1 MTILL
6 NKNGYEPFLDF
17 LKAYAIIGVLL
28 GHTIP
33 YLDETGYSLWYGMQV
48 PLFVLIQ
55 TFHVFKKETYQ
66 LNIPKIVKRVL
77 LPYVLIQIL
86 PLWYFI
92 YKGIRFAD
100 IIGYYTNGGGIGPGS
115 YYPWIYL
122 QLAFILPF
130 VKPLCEK
137 TSSSY
142 MFIVFVVIC
151 EGLEILT
158 SLLHISDGLYR
169 LLSIRYIFLIYL
181 GWIWVKKGIVLNT
194 KTVLLSLFSMAT
206 IIYFEYFYKATEPW
220 FYDTAW
226 RTHRWPCYYYV
237 SILLC
242 GILYW
247 VYNLTKTN
255 PLVLSITKILSKC
268 SYEIFLVQMVAIPFL
283 PPLSFVHDELLQHVL
298 KIIFIFII
306 SIIGGFYFNKYY
318 NILLENIKK

>member
-1 MTILL
+1 M
-6 NKNGYEPFLDF
+6 
-17 LKAYAIIGVLL
+17 IIM
-28 GHTIP
+28 
-33 YLDETGYSLWYGMQV
+33 S
-48 PLFVLIQ
+48 
-55 TFHVFKKETYQ
+55 
-66 LNIPKIVKRVL
+66 
-77 LPYVLIQIL
+77 
-86 PLWYFI
+86 
-92 YKGIRFAD
+92 
-100 IIGYYTNGGGIGPGS
+100 II
-115 YYPWIYL
+115 
-122 QLAFILPF
+122 
-130 VKPLCEK
+130 
-137 TSSSY
+137 
-142 MFIVFVVIC
+142 IC

-169 LLSIRYIFLIYL
+169 LLSIRYFFLIYL

-247 VYNLTKTN
+247 VYHLTKSN

-306 SIIGGFYFNKYY
+306 SIVGGFYFNKYY

>member
-1 MTILL
+1 
-6 NKNGYEPFLDF
+6 
-17 LKAYAIIGVLL
+17 
-28 GHTIP
+28 
-33 YLDETGYSLWYGMQV
+33 
-48 PLFVLIQ
+48 
-55 TFHVFKKETYQ
+55 
-66 LNIPKIVKRVL
+66 
-77 LPYVLIQIL
+77 
-86 PLWYFI
+86 
-92 YKGIRFAD
+92 
-100 IIGYYTNGGGIGPGS
+100 
-115 YYPWIYL
+115 
-122 QLAFILPF
+122 
-130 VKPLCEK
+130 
-137 TSSSY
+137 

-206 IIYFEYFYKATEPW
+206 IIYFEYFYKVTEPW

-247 VYNLTKTN
+247 VYNITKSN

-268 SYEIFLVQMVAIPFL
+268 FYEIFLVQMVAIPFL

-306 SIIGGFYFNKYY
+306 SIIGGFYFNKCY
-318 NILLENIKK
+318 NILLKNI